1 MKIPSENLGKGA
13 FAIRNWEEIRKS
25 TGVAP
30 PIEDIREMLRSDEN
44 MMLRRAELESILYDY
59 FDSKIQIV
67 EDEDTGELVS
77 VWKSA
82 PTKSELAAKIGV
94 TVETLARYNRGEY
107 GGGRTYQG
115 LTRERVAPEDFDLIR
130 KALLIISDFYE
141 KKLSENRNNSGTIF
155 WLLNSQNNR
164 WSNDQTL
171 ELKAA
176 DMSNPRRTSEEI
188 AAQYESY
195 ATLPE
200 QAELNAE

>member
-1 MKIPSENLGKGA
+1 MESQGRGVSTV
-13 FAIRNWEEIRKS
+13 RSWEEIRKS

-30 PIEDIREMLRSDEN
+30 PLEDIREMLRSDEN
-44 MMLRRAELESILYDY
+44 MMLRREELENILYDY
-59 FDSKIQIV
+59 FDSKIQVV

-82 PTKSELAAKIGV
+82 PTKSELAARLGI
-94 TVETLARYNRGEY
+94 TTETLGRYSRGVY

-171 ELKAA
+171 ELKTDA
-176 DMSNPRRTSEEI
+176 DTWRKPQRTPEEI
-188 AAQYESY
+188 AAQYMEY
-195 ATLPE
+195 AEINMEGDL
-200 QAELNAE
+200 